1 MNLILIFHTYVG
13 IWSSVFFNYNTYTIE
28 GYPQKAILLTKKNSG
43 KTGST
48 ADPIPKEQEDS
59 EAKTEDSSII
69 NNIMSLKPLDPEAG
83 ESKIL
88 MERAPLNDNDFGH
101 YLAGLIESDGHI
113 SRNSIIIC
121 FYILDLTL
129 AKYIVT
135 RLGFGTI
142 RPIKEK
148 RAIILTLNG
157 AKNLET
163 IIYLINGKIRTERKY
178 NQLVKLIN
186 NSNLSKLITLKN
198 INLKRNSSNDLDNYW
213 ISGFAEGDA
222 SFQIKVVNRANR
234 IKPEIRLRFQADQKT
249 NPILLLLSCGETNL
263 TAI

>member
-101 YLAGLIESDGHI
+101 YLAGLIE
-113 SRNSIIIC
+113 RA
-121 FYILDLTL
+121 YI
-129 AKYIVT
+129 
-135 RLGFGTI
+135 
-142 RPIKEK
+142 
-148 RAIILTLNG
+148 
-157 AKNLET
+157 
-163 IIYLINGKIRTERKY
+163 
-178 NQLVKLIN
+178 
-186 NSNLSKLITLKN
+186 
-198 INLKRNSSNDLDNYW
+198 
-213 ISGFAEGDA
+213 
-222 SFQIKVVNRANR
+222 
-234 IKPEIRLRFQADQKT
+234 
-249 NPILLLLSCGETNL
+249 
-263 TAI
+263 